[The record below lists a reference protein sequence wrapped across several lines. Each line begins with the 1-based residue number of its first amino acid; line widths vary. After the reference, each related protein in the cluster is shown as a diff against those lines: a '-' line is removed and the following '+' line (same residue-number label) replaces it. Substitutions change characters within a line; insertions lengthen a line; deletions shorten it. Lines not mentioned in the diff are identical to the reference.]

1 MSAERKPTTPR
12 VLTIGHST
20 RPIEEFVELLRQHG
34 VERLIDIR
42 TIPRSRHNPQFNGDA
57 LARSLRGAHIEYAHL
72 KELGGLRHPRPDSA
86 NLGWRNA
93 SFRGYADYMQTEE
106 FEQAVRRLLQMCG
119 EARCAVMCAE
129 AVPWRCHRSLLADAL
144 VARGIAVE
152 HILGASRRD
161 EHQLTPFAQIANGKV
176 TYPKVEGRKVV
187 GKSRQKATAAGQA
200 EPPAEQFEL
209 RFDRS
214 EEPNEE
220 KDRGSAMAP
229 KKRKPKF
236 TAAKEAKRRARLA
249 AGTPPAARV
258 IPDKRRKPPKH
269 KAKLENLAEN
279 PE

>member
-1 MSAERKPTTPR
+1 MSRDPKSKPPGI
-12 VLTIGHST
+12 LTIGHST
-20 RPIEEFVELLRQHG
+20 RPIEEFIELLRRHG

-57 LARSLRGAHIEYAHL
+57 LAHSLRDAHIEYAHL
-72 KELGGLRHPRPDSA
+72 KELGGLRHARPDSA

-93 SFRGYADYMQTEE
+93 SFRGYADYMQTQE
-106 FEQAVRRLLQMCG
+106 FEQAVRRLLQACG
-119 EARCAVMCAE
+119 EKQCAVMCAE

-161 EHQLTPFAQIANGKV
+161 PHHLTPFAKIENGKV
-176 TYPKVEGRKVV
+176 TYPKAEGPKVER
-187 GKSRQKATAAGQA
+187 KSRRRAAATGQA
-200 EPPAEQFEL
+200 EPPAGQIEL
-209 RFDRS
+209 RFDQS
-214 EEPNEE
+214 NTN
-220 KDRGSAMAP
+220 KGQAMTP

-269 KAKLENLAEN
+269 KPKLENLAEN

>member
-1 MSAERKPTTPR
+1 MSSLSTERKSKPPLI
-12 VLTIGHST
+12 LTIGHST
-20 RPIEEFVELLRQHG
+20 RPIEEFIELLRQHG
-34 VERLIDIR
+34 VERLVDIR

-57 LARSLRGAHIEYAHL
+57 LAHSLRGEHIEYAHL

-106 FEQAVRRLLQMCG
+106 FEEAVQRLLQVCG
-119 EARCAVMCAE
+119 EKQCAVMCAE

-144 VARGIAVE
+144 VARGIPVE

-161 EHQLTPFAQIANGKV
+161 AHHLTPFAQIENGKV
-176 TYPKVEGRKVV
+176 TYPKTEGKA
-187 GKSRQKATAAGQA
+187 RQKAAAAGQT
-200 EPPAEQFEL
+200 EPPAGQIEL
-209 RFDRS
+209 RFDES
-214 EEPNEE
+214 EQR
-220 KDRGSAMAP
+220 DRGPAMAR
-229 KKRKPKF
+229 KNRKPKF

-258 IPDKRRKPPKH
+258 IPDKRRKPTKH
-269 KAKLENLAEN
+269 KPKLENLAEN

>member
-1 MSAERKPTTPR
+1 LSREPKSKRPGI
-12 VLTIGHST
+12 LTIGHST

-57 LARSLRGAHIEYAHL
+57 LAHSLRGEHIEYEHL
-72 KELGGLRHPRPDSA
+72 KELGGLRHARPDSA

-93 SFRGYADYMQTEE
+93 SFRGYADYMQTQE

-119 EARCAVMCAE
+119 EKHCAVMCAE

-144 VARGIAVE
+144 VAQGIPVE

-161 EHQLTPFAQIANGKV
+161 PHHLTPFAKIENGKV
-176 TYPKVEGRKVV
+176 TYPKAEGPKVEE
-187 GKSRQKATAAGQA
+187 KSRRKAAATGQA
-200 EPPAEQFEL
+200 ELPAGQIEL
-209 RFDRS
+209 RFDQS
-214 EEPNEE
+214 DTN
-220 KDRGSAMAP
+220 KGQAMTP

-269 KAKLENLAEN
+269 KPKLENLAEN